1 MSELC
6 QSWPRPS
13 RPLPIVIVGA
23 GGIVRDAHLPAYR
36 RLKLSVR
43 GIHDLDP
50 ARARALAREFG
61 IAEVYERRE
70 DALGQRGVLFD
81 FALPPKALEEL
92 LGCLPDEAAVLVQK
106 PLGLDLAG
114 ATRLRALARA
124 KRLSAAMNFQLRFSP
139 QMLALA
145 ELVRSGKLG
154 ELLEL
159 EVRVV
164 CRMPW
169 ELWPFLR
176 ELPRLE
182 ILMHSIH
189 YLDLLRHLA
198 GEPRAVAARCVRH
211 PEAEGLAATRSS
223 MILDYGG
230 LLRCTLSIHHHH
242 EHGPRHEA
250 SELRVEGTRGAAVA
264 VMGVNLDYPRGRP
277 DRLEFVE
284 RGGSWREI
292 ALRGNWFTEAF
303 EGPISNLQRF
313 VTGEDSTLV
322 SSLEDGWR
330 TMRLVEALYEAD
342 ARGGQPLPR
351 DPEAA

>member
-1 MSELC
+1 
-6 QSWPRPS
+6 
-13 RPLPIVIVGA
+13 
-23 GGIVRDAHLPAYR
+23 
-36 RLKLSVR
+36 
-43 GIHDLDP
+43 
-50 ARARALAREFG
+50 
-61 IAEVYERRE
+61 
-70 DALGQRGVLFD
+70 
-81 FALPPKALEEL
+81 
-92 LGCLPDEAAVLVQK
+92 
-106 PLGLDLAG
+106 
-114 ATRLRALARA
+114 
-124 KRLSAAMNFQLRFSP
+124 
-139 QMLALA
+139 
-145 ELVRSGKLG
+145 
-154 ELLEL
+154 
-159 EVRVV
+159 
-164 CRMPW
+164 
-169 ELWPFLR
+169 
-176 ELPRLE
+176 
-182 ILMHSIH
+182 
-189 YLDLLRHLA
+189 
-198 GEPRAVAARCVRH
+198 VRH